1 MGAGLF
7 IDRFQEGMPVPYNC
21 MQDKVC
27 VVLCRPPPPLG
38 KTLVVL
44 TGSKK
49 KKKLRTNLG
58 ATTR

>member
-27 VVLCRPPPPLG
+27 VVLCRPPPLLG
-38 KTLVVL
+38 KTSVVL

-49 KKKLRTNLG
+49 KKIKN
-58 ATTR
+58 